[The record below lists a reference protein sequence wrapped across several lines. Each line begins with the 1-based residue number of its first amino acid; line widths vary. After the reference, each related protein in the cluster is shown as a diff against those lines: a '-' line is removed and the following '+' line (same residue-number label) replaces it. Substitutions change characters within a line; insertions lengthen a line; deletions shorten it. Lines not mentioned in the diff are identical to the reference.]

1 MTCEEA
7 LRLLY
12 EVIDKEA
19 SDYDVKR
26 VEEHLHKCKDC
37 MSRYQFEEMF
47 KAFVVDKAST
57 KSKSDQLKS
66 SILRTIEVSRRH
78 PRRAQGG
85 RFRFSLVIAAAAVAL
100 IFCFVAAFSA
110 AKFYRHKVYV
120 YPFEK
125 MHMDSSAGN
134 IGASALSISDVVT
147 ARNYLANDMHYN
159 FNGGVAGF
167 SLVGAGIKEMFGHR
181 FVYLRYLTG
190 DDYISLFIGMADE
203 INLPD
208 FERVVASGTEYFK
221 HVCRDC
227 QAIYWIRNNTITIAV
242 TENKNIDLTALVPF
256 KESI

>member
-19 SDYDVKR
+19 SEIDVKR
-26 VEEHLHKCKDC
+26 VEEHLHHCKDC

-47 KAFVVDKAST
+47 KAFVVDKASA
-57 KSKSDQLKS
+57 KSKSDQLKT
-66 SILRTIEVSRRH
+66 SILRSIEVSQRH

-85 RFRFSLVIAAAAVAL
+85 RFRFGLVFVAAAVAL
-100 IFCFVAAFSA
+100 VFCIVAAFSA

-147 ARNYLANDMHYN
+147 ARNYLANDMHYH
-159 FNGGVAGF
+159 FNGGVANFG
-167 SLVGAGIKEMFGHR
+167 LVGAGIREMFGHK
-181 FVYLRYLTG
+181 FVHLKYLTG
-190 DDYISLFIGMADE
+190 EDYISLFIGRADE
-203 INLPD
+203 IKLPD
-208 FERVVASGTEYFK
+208 FEKAIASGTEYFK
-221 HVCRDC
+221 RVCREC
-227 QAIYWIRNNTITIAV
+227 QVIYWIKNNTVTIAV
-242 TENKNIDLTALVPF
+242 TENKNIDLSVLVPS